1 MEKSILEMQIER
13 CISEIK
19 KSAKFDNYNFDY
31 KDKNGLRIFVFN
43 CEQKRERYSANIY
56 RYFLLK
62 DYSNEILFSDGNV
75 IDWEFQKNISDSES
89 IIFTHFQNILEKLK

>member
-1 MEKSILEMQIER
+1 MEEIILKLQIEK
-13 CISEIK
+13 CINEIK

-43 CEQKRERYSANIY
+43 CEQKRENYSANIY
-56 RYFLLK
+56 HYFLLN

-75 IDWEFQKNISDSES
+75 IDWKFQKDIKYAENLILKHFENIS
-89 IIFTHFQNILEKLK
+89 NRLK